1 MLHKYFLF
9 FIIFLIAQFAN
20 AQQLTLENAI
30 AIALKKNF
38 DIEIAKDNLNISTIN
53 NHIGNAGGLPTVAA
67 TISNQESFI
76 NLNQQLN
83 TGTNINKTG
92 ATSNALN
99 ANVTGSYLLYNN
111 YRVITTKKRLEQLQ
125 QLDKQQLQS
134 QIQNTIAAVTTQY
147 FNVIKQQN
155 YLSTLQQSINISKKQ
170 LEIIEVKKDVGL
182 ANNADLFQSKIDV
195 NTRQQDFYSQEL
207 VIKQAKADLLNTLN
221 LKADSTIIISDTI
234 IIDSHI
240 SYEKIIASLQQNNDV
255 AALETQIKINELIE
269 KETKTQRYP
278 SLRANA
284 GVNYGRTQSDAGQ
297 VLLNQSYG
305 PFVSLS
311 LSIPLYN
318 SGNIKRQEQV
328 ANINTK
334 IVQTQKEK
342 VVATYQNQ
350 VYKTYQLYTTSI
362 NQIEAQK
369 SNYDLAKSLVDLVM
383 QKFQLSQ
390 ATILELN
397 AAQKSFE
404 DAAYK
409 LTMLLYTAKIA
420 ETELKRISNL
430 LN

>member
-9 FIIFLIAQFAN
+9 FIIFLIAQVAT
-20 AQQLTLENAI
+20 AQQLTLENAV

-76 NLNQQLN
+76 NLNQELN
-83 TGTNINKTG
+83 TGTKINKNG
-92 ATSNALN
+92 AASNALN

-147 FNVIKQQN
+147 FNVVKQQN
-155 YLSTLQQSINISKKQ
+155 YLTTLQQSINISKKQ

-221 LKADSTIIISDTI
+221 LKADSNIIINDTI

-305 PFVSLS
+305 PFVGLS

>member
-9 FIIFLIAQFAN
+9 FIIFLIAQVAT

-67 TISNQESFI
+67 TISNQESII

-83 TGTNINKTG
+83 TGTNINKNG

-147 FNVIKQQN
+147 FNVVKQQN
-155 YLSTLQQSINISKKQ
+155 YLTTLQQSINISKKQ

-240 SYEKIIASLQQNNDV
+240 SYEKIIASLQQNSDV

-305 PFVSLS
+305 PFVGLS

-342 VVATYQNQ
+342 VVAAYQNQ
-350 VYKTYQLYTTSI
+350 VYKTYHLYTTSI
-362 NQIEAQK
+362 NQIKAQK
-369 SNYDLAKSLVDLVM
+369 SNYDLAKSLVNLVM

-420 ETELKRISNL
+420 ETELKRIGNL